1 MEREWRKHTNSASRG
16 FGFFVFLS
24 SFSVVLWKTGYFSLE
39 WERECVIMCVMYAS
53 GFNK

>member
-1 MEREWRKHTNSASRG
+1 MGKHQ
-16 FGFFVFLS
+16 FGVTWFRPFCFS

-39 WERECVIMCVMYAS
+39 WERECVIVCVMYGS